1 MTSLILIEPMI
12 DEVHLP
18 DNCRAY
24 FIESTAS
31 TSVDGDIKAEKQK
44 SAPVRTPPSESIQ
57 KIVDYIVAQRKTEK
71 NVGIELVV
79 QIHGYNTN
87 TGKSKDKYKKECR
100 KSFDKIID
108 IQESGQYS
116 KNIVIFLGY
125 IWPSEGIIFRNIS
138 DALKALP
145 LWLTVLSF
153 VGLAWTL
160 GHKAIE
166 SLVELFLNKL
176 TDPSLGQLL
185 GFSWNT
191 LQLLL
196 WFSSSVLAFTSVL
209 LMLRSSAYFRDAYR
223 ATNYGV
229 PDLVQ
234 FFRAFE
240 YLLLKSG
247 WKFQNKDRIRLSFIG
262 HSMGGFVT
270 SNLVRILSDVFD
282 ETEDGESGII
292 SNSGEQ
298 LLSIIDSTNAIV
310 KSTQK
315 RSNIGKYFTLER
327 LILVS
332 PDIPVNTI
340 LSGRSNF
347 LTSSLSRFKHSF
359 LFSNEGDMVLLLLS
373 TVANYI
379 SFPSTCSQMGYKLGN
394 IGVDNDS
401 NSAVSDFS
409 KIEDEDSVNH
419 VGNVLRSLVIGIE
432 HENLREIGND
442 NPFIAQE
449 FTYFDCTN
457 YLRSQLSILNPNSSI
472 EDYRQLNLL
481 NYFFLLPKL
490 GLTHG
495 GYFKFPK
502 TEEAIY
508 TIACKGL
515 EDFQKSTTW
524 NEFVDGK
531 HGIKVLKP
539 EQ

>member
-1 MTSLILIEPMI
+1 MTSLILIEPME

-31 TSVDGDIKAEKQK
+31 TSVDDDIKAEKQK
-44 SAPVRTPPSESIQ
+44 IAPVRTPPSKSIQ
-57 KIVDYIVAQRKTEK
+57 EIVDFIVAQRNTGG
-71 NVGIELVV
+71 NVGIDLVV
-79 QIHGYNTN
+79 QIHGYNTD
-87 TGKSKDKYKKECR
+87 TGKHKEKYKDECKNALKR
-100 KSFDKIID
+100 IVN

-125 IWPSEGIIFRNIS
+125 IWPSESITLHNVING
-138 DALKALP
+138 LKALP

-153 VGLAWTL
+153 VGLVWAL
-160 GHKAIE
+160 GRKGIE
-166 SLVELFLNKL
+166 SSIESFLKKL
-176 TDPSLGQLL
+176 IDLNLSQILE
-185 GFSWNT
+185 FFWNI

-196 WFSSSVLAFTSVL
+196 WFSSFVLAFTFVL

-234 FFRAFE
+234 FFRALE

-247 WKFQNKDRIRLSFIG
+247 WESQNKDRIRLSFIG
-262 HSMGGFVT
+262 HSMGAYVT

-282 ETEDGESGII
+282 NESETVGKPDERA
-292 SNSGEQ
+292 
-298 LLSIIDSTNAIV
+298 LRIIDGTNNLIYQ
-310 KSTQK
+310 QK
-315 RSNIGKYFTLER
+315 RSNVGACFTLER

-332 PDIPVNTI
+332 PDIPVNAI

-347 LTSSLSRFKHSF
+347 LKSSLSRFKHSF

-379 SFPSTCSQMGYKLGN
+379 SFPSTRSQMGYKLGN

-409 KIEDEDSVNH
+409 KIEDEDSINYVE
-419 VGNVLRSLVIGIE
+419 NVLGILVIGIE
-432 HENLREIGND
+432 HENLRKIGND

-457 YLRSQLSILNPNSSI
+457 YLRSQLSIFNSNGNI
-472 EDYRQLNLL
+472 KDYQQLNLL
-481 NYFFLLPKL
+481 NYFFLIPKL

-524 NEFVDGK
+524 DEFVDGK

-539 EQ
+539 EK

>member
-31 TSVDGDIKAEKQK
+31 ISVDDDIKAEKQK
-44 SAPVRTPPSESIQ
+44 IAPVRTPPSKSIQ
-57 KIVDYIVAQRKTEK
+57 EIVDYIVAQRNTGG
-71 NVGIELVV
+71 NVGIDLVM

-87 TGKSKDKYKKECR
+87 TGKHKEKYKKECR
-100 KSFDKIID
+100 ESFDKIIN

-125 IWPSEGIIFRNIS
+125 IWPSESITLHNVING
-138 DALKALP
+138 LKALP

-153 VGLAWTL
+153 VGLVWAL
-160 GHKAIE
+160 GRKGIE
-166 SLVELFLNKL
+166 SSVESFLKQQIDPNLV
-176 TDPSLGQLL
+176 QLL
-185 GFSWNT
+185 AFSWNT
-191 LQLLL
+191 LQLIL
-196 WFSSSVLAFTSVL
+196 WSSSFFLVFTLIL

-240 YLLLKSG
+240 CLLLKSG
-247 WKFQNKDRIRLSFIG
+247 WEVQNKDRIRLSFIG

-282 ETEDGESGII
+282 NESETVGKPDKRA
-292 SNSGEQ
+292 
-298 LLSIIDSTNAIV
+298 LRIIDGTNNLIYP
-310 KSTQK
+310 QK
-315 RSNIGKYFTLER
+315 RSNVGKCFTLER

-332 PDIPVNTI
+332 PDIPVNAI

-379 SFPSTCSQMGYKLGN
+379 SFPSTRSQMGYKLGN

-457 YLRSQLSILNPNSSI
+457 YLRSQLSIFNSNGNI
-472 EDYRQLNLL
+472 EDYQQLNLL
-481 NYFFLLPKL
+481 NYFFLIPKL

-508 TIACKGL
+508 MIACKGF

-524 NEFVDGK
+524 DEFVDGK

-539 EQ
+539 ER